1 MHLAGQLAE
10 HLVEIGDGDISILDL
25 PHLDAAVKCAGAG
38 LTERFGER
46 VGIRYGVSK
55 LEPAIPVVVH
65 PDGKDIKLGQ
75 SGAGV
80 PVPIHRDPG
89 GLRGDEV
96 CFVVGDQLDAVL
108 AGLKRQRPRERR
120 CGSVGGRGGR
130 GRFSVDPGQP
140 AFIHPEG
147 RAVHPPLDLADAAAL
162 IGEHGFDGDLVAI
175 GRRSI
180 FGTNDGNLRRGAA
193 ADHLVEIELRR
204 RFLDLSGR
212 VAGELLL
219 HEIRPIQGLVHLVDA
234 DGREAADDM
243 QQFGSLCGGHEK
255 SLRRDRQPFA
265 RRAMHGGRKKLVCLG
280 RPDRTGAV
288 AVPDRQPT
296 TILKK

>member
-108 AGLKRQRPRERR
+108 AGLSD
-120 CGSVGGRGGR
+120 SVRVIVVVG
-130 GRFSVDPGQP
+130 
-140 AFIHPEG
+140 
-147 RAVHPPLDLADAAAL
+147 PLAAGA
-162 IGEHGFDGDLVAI
+162 G
-175 GRRSI
+175 
-180 FGTNDGNLRRGAA
+180 GAA
-193 ADHLVEIELRR
+193 SASIRDSPR
-204 RFLDLSGR
+204 SSTPR
-212 VAGELLL
+212 V
-219 HEIRPIQGLVHLVDA
+219 V
-234 DGREAADDM
+234 
-243 QQFGSLCGGHEK
+243 
-255 SLRRDRQPFA
+255 PFT
-265 RRAMHGGRKKLVCLG
+265 RHSIL
-280 RPDRTGAV
+280 
-288 AVPDRQPT
+288 PT
-296 TILKK
+296 PPP